1 MKKNKILT
9 CISLFIALV
18 VLSGCF
24 PSTPA
29 TPSSAEQTQAALF
42 AQATLTK
49 VAIEADIATQQALP
63 TDIPEPTAT
72 TPADTPEPTATT
84 SADTPTPTLAPTTAP
99 PTADMPEV
107 RISFEPNTTNAVV
120 MGTVLAYQTQRY
132 VAYAFEGQLLDIT
145 LTSGQDAALSIFG
158 RDGTVLLSPM
168 GDQMRFRGYL
178 PATQDY
184 LIDVRAAGTNAN
196 FNMYIMIPQR
206 LSFAAGAHS
215 LVINGNVKAS
225 GDHNFIAHGLAG
237 QTMKV
242 TVEPGGDLAL
252 TIYGIDG
259 TILMGSH
266 NFGNTFEGTL
276 PSSQDYIINVDSGP
290 GTGMR
295 PFTLTLD
302 IQ

>member
-84 SADTPTPTLAPTTAP
+84 PADTPTPTLAPTTAP

-120 MGTVLAYQTQRY
+120 MGTVLAYQTQR
-132 VAYAFEGQLLDIT
+132 IT

-168 GDQMRFRGYL
+168 GDQMSFRGYL

-196 FNMYIMIPQR
+196 FNMFIMIPQR
-206 LSFAAGAHS
+206 LSFAAGEHA

-225 GDHNFIAHGLAG
+225 GLHNFIAYGLAG

-276 PSSQDYIINVDSGP
+276 PSSQDYIINVDSAP
-290 GTGMR
+290 GTGSR

>member
-63 TDIPEPTAT
+63 TDTPEPTAT
-72 TPADTPEPTATT
+72 TPADTPEPTA
-84 SADTPTPTLAPTTAP
+84 TTAP

-107 RISFEPNTTNAVV
+107 RISFEPNTTNTVV

-132 VAYAFEGQLLDIT
+132 VAYAFEDQLLDIT

-168 GDQMRFRGYL
+168 GDQMSFRGYL

-225 GDHNFIAHGLAG
+225 GDHNFIAYGLAG

-259 TILMGSH
+259 TVLMGSH

-276 PSSQDYIINVDSGP
+276 PSSQDYIINVDSAP
-290 GTGMR
+290 GTGSR

>member
-9 CISLFIALV
+9 CISLFIAII

-24 PSTPA
+24 PSAPA
-29 TPSSAEQTQAALF
+29 TPSPAEQTQSALF
-42 AQATLTK
+42 IQATLTRIA
-49 VAIEADIATQQALP
+49 VEANLTQAPTEQVLP
-63 TDIPEPTAT
+63 TNTTEPTAT
-72 TPADTPEPTATT
+72 LPAN
-84 SADTPTPTLAPTTAP
+84 TPTPTLAPTTAA

-107 RISFEPNTTNAVV
+107 RISFEPNTTNASI

-168 GDQMRFRGYL
+168 GNQMSFRGYL

-184 LIDVRAAGTNAN
+184 LIDIRAAGTNAN
-196 FNMYIMIPQR
+196 FGMYIMIPQR
-206 LSFAAGAHS
+206 LSFAAGAHT

-225 GDHNFIAHGLAG
+225 GDHNFIAYGLAG

-276 PSSQDYIINVDSGP
+276 PSSQDYIINVDSAP
-290 GTGMR
+290 GTGVR